1 MEHVVKVHSIQSV
14 SMRNWECWVETE
26 IEIEIV
32 WFLNGMQLDRLVGV
46 EGEKKYVVVVSNERR
61 KGLKLR

>member
-1 MEHVVKVHSIQSV
+1 
-14 SMRNWECWVETE
+14 
-26 IEIEIV
+26 
-32 WFLNGMQLDRLVGV
+32 MQLDRLVGV